1 MITIERVALLRTV
14 DFFAGVPGH
23 VLAALARHADE
34 VTVAAGDV
42 LLREGEMGD
51 RMFVVVDGTLDVTV
65 AGRRVGGLE
74 PGSVVGEL
82 AALVP
87 EPRSAT
93 VVATTPSHLLTID
106 RAALDELLLDHPE
119 MAGGVIAT
127 LVRRLTTRNRE
138 MSARAGS

>member
-14 DFFAGVPGH
+14 DFFSGVPGH

-34 VTVAAGDV
+34 VEVAAGEV
-42 LLREGEMGD
+42 LLREGEIGD
-51 RMFVVVDGTLDVTV
+51 SLYVVADGALDVSV
-65 AGRRVGGLE
+65 VGRRVGDLA

-93 VVATTPSHLLTID
+93 VTATAPSRLLRID

-119 MAGGVIAT
+119 MARGVIT
-127 LVRRLTTRNRE
+127 SLVRRLSTRNRE
-138 MSARAGS
+138 MSARTPS

>member
-23 VLAALARHADE
+23 VLGALARHADE
-34 VTVAAGDV
+34 LSLATGDV

-51 RMFVVVDGTLDVTV
+51 RLFVVADGAFDVSV
-65 AGRRVGGLE
+65 AGRHVGTLG

-93 VVATTPSHLLTID
+93 VVATATSRVLSID
-106 RAALDELLLDHPE
+106 RAAIDELLLDHPE
-119 MAGGVIAT
+119 MARGVITT

-138 MSARAGS
+138 MSARTLP